1 MTDEPTWDEGLA
13 PAVRKRARPSTP
25 PPPASPAPSTAPPAE
40 LAARIAA
47 VESGLR
53 TIDVR
58 LEAVEHQ
65 LRSAIDEVR
74 AAVLTGFQEAAS
86 RSLVLA
92 EATDAILAG
101 HAQALDRLE
110 AALSKVPIE
119 APPVSVDL
127 SGVESGIAELRAA
140 VAPVPDAAAAVAA
153 LRDAVGTMADDVAS
167 TRPDRE
173 ELQRRLADLAVAV
186 TRLQATVDTVVE
198 SPEPAALRSQ
208 IDLVAERLSTLL
220 GGPTL
225 TELMDRLDEIAE
237 RGSAEAPKRRRLR
250 SGE

>member
-25 PPPASPAPSTAPPAE
+25 TPPPSPAPSTAPPAE

-119 APPVSVDL
+119 PPTVSVDL
-127 SGVESGIAELRAA
+127 SGVESGIA
-140 VAPVPDAAAAVAA
+140 A
-153 LRDAVGTMADDVAS
+153 LRDAVGKMADDVAS
-167 TRPDRE
+167 TGPDRE